1 MDRPIGEITWC
12 KWYYWLISHIT
23 ESVKKSAS
31 GVKEKIMKLSEAKVD
46 SNIPN
51 EPKPKNCRF
60 FG

>member
-1 MDRPIGEITWC
+1 MGRPIGEITWC
-12 KWYYWLISHIT
+12 KWYNWLISHIT